1 MLFKY
6 GDRNSAGVD
15 SGLRSPK
22 AENKMKSYRIFFLR
36 IFSNNNPVINHNG
49 AKSSRIIPL

>member
-15 SGLRSPK
+15 RGLRSPK